1 MGGGPQGVD
10 ASYYP
15 TEAQSVCFPPLIHS
29 YDNTIGPYLIA
40 PFYNI
45 IPNAIQRTLS
55 AGAR

>member
-1 MGGGPQGVD
+1 MGGGPQGVY
-10 ASYYP
+10 ASYYHAE
-15 TEAQSVCFPPLIHS
+15 TENVCFPPLIHS

-45 IPNAIQRTLS
+45 PNAIQRTLS